1 MQRKFDTLDGRWRG
15 ILVAAGISPKLLDK
29 KHHPCPFCGGKDRFR
44 FTDYKQQGYYKC
56 NQCID
61 GGGNGYEFLKRFRGI
76 DDFKEAAKLARS
88 LAGAPDPAPPK
99 IDMGRLLDDRRR
111 RWEGATGVTRGSPVG
126 RWLWRRCGLTEFPSA
141 LREAPIAGGGWEM
154 LAVIMDPAGRGLGKG
169 IHRTV
174 FDRDGD
180 FVRRLYMPGEL
191 PKGGAVRLADAV
203 EDAPL
208 GIAEGIETALSASAL
223 FNMPVWSVLSAVGMR
238 RWQPPSSGIRKIVVF
253 GDNDRNFVG
262 QTAAYDLAFRLD
274 GEHFEV
280 EVKIPD
286 AGGSDWNDVHRS
298 KRRAQLSVVV

>member
-1 MQRKFDTLDGRWRG
+1 
-15 ILVAAGISPKLLDK
+15 
-29 KHHPCPFCGGKDRFR
+29 
-44 FTDYKQQGYYKC
+44 
-56 NQCID
+56 
-61 GGGNGYEFLKRFRGI
+61 
-76 DDFKEAAKLARS
+76 
-88 LAGAPDPAPPK
+88 
-99 IDMGRLLDDRRR
+99 
-111 RWEGATGVTRGSPVG
+111 
-126 RWLWRRCGLTEFPSA
+126 
-141 LREAPIAGGGWEM
+141 M